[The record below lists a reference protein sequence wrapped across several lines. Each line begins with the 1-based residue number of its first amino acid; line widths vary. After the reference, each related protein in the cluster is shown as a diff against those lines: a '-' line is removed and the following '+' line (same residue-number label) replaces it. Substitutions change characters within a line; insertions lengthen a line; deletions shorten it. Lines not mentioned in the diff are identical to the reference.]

1 MPPIN
6 RPLQGLRVIDLCHG
20 RGDLC
25 GRLLGDLG
33 ADVLLVEP
41 PTGSTSRRLPPFGT
55 DGSSLYFAYRNTN
68 KRSAILDL
76 SDQVDRD
83 RLLSLAAHADV
94 VVESSPPGHLASLG
108 IGAENLA
115 ATNSDLVIASL
126 TDFGQTG
133 PYRDMESTDDVILGL
148 SGWLALSGIP
158 EKPPLLPPCTLASDT
173 LGILGVH
180 AILVALV
187 QRSRGG
193 GGQHLDVS
201 ALEAVAQMNTW
212 GVPLA
217 SHRRHLGAGMSTL
230 RQGDSLMYPT
240 VPCADGAVRQ
250 VVLTPGQWRAMWEW
264 MDQPEEF
271 AGEYWESFANRL
283 AHLRQINEAFAKH
296 WSDRTMVE
304 GCREAQRR
312 GIVATPMLNPADI
325 LIDEHFASRGTFWDV
340 DVSST
345 TRAPVVS
352 GLWEFDGERVGYR
365 FRSPDPGE
373 HTLGF
378 QEPPFELSALV
389 DGSGSLPL
397 EGLRVADFG
406 HGGVGVECGRM
417 LADFGADVVKVESRS
432 YPDFLRIFM
441 GGEVTPS
448 FASCSRNK
456 RCLGLD
462 LKHPDAREVVERLV
476 AWADVL
482 IENNSTG
489 TMDRLGIGWQDVR
502 RLNPKAV
509 LVSSQLM
516 GSRGIQAAWTGY
528 GPTIQT
534 AGGLSW
540 LWAFDDGDGPPG
552 NNAVHP
558 DHLAGRLC
566 AIGALATLIGMRR
579 GSLPAHVEV
588 AQVESMVATLGDVL
602 LAEALEPG
610 AARPEGND
618 SPIGA
623 PWGVFPCAGEDRWC
637 VVCVRHDDDWAALR
651 EAMDCP
657 EWAASPDLATTDG
670 RLAQRERVNSG
681 LASWTRTLGSSEV
694 QDRCQAVGVPAGR
707 VTNPFDQLEDHHLME
722 RGFLVEIDQT
732 GLGPMVLEGTCIRG
746 SAMPE
751 PPCGPAPLIGE
762 HSWSFCVQDLQMEP
776 DRVTALL
783 ASGALEQVAT
793 DES

>member
-55 DGSSLYFAYRNTN
+55 DGTSLYFAYRNTN

-94 VVESSPPGHLASLG
+94 VVESFPPGHLASLG

-115 ATNSDLVIASL
+115 ASNSDLVIASL

-158 EKPPLLPPCTLASDT
+158 EKPPLLPPCTLAGDT

-283 AHLRQINEAFAKH
+283 SHLRQINEAFAKH

-373 HTLGF
+373 HTPGF

-389 DGSGSLPL
+389 DGSGSRPL
-397 EGLRVADFG
+397 EGLRVADF
-406 HGGVGVECGRM
+406 
-417 LADFGADVVKVESRS
+417 
-432 YPDFLRIFM
+432 
-441 GGEVTPS
+441 
-448 FASCSRNK
+448 
-456 RCLGLD
+456 
-462 LKHPDAREVVERLV
+462 
-476 AWADVL
+476 
-482 IENNSTG
+482 
-489 TMDRLGIGWQDVR
+489 
-502 RLNPKAV
+502 
-509 LVSSQLM
+509 
-516 GSRGIQAAWTGY
+516 
-528 GPTIQT
+528 
-534 AGGLSW
+534 
-540 LWAFDDGDGPPG
+540 
-552 NNAVHP
+552 
-558 DHLAGRLC
+558 
-566 AIGALATLIGMRR
+566 
-579 GSLPAHVEV
+579 
-588 AQVESMVATLGDVL
+588 
-602 LAEALEPG
+602 
-610 AARPEGND
+610 
-618 SPIGA
+618 
-623 PWGVFPCAGEDRWC
+623 
-637 VVCVRHDDDWAALR
+637 
-651 EAMDCP
+651 
-657 EWAASPDLATTDG
+657 
-670 RLAQRERVNSG
+670 
-681 LASWTRTLGSSEV
+681 
-694 QDRCQAVGVPAGR
+694 
-707 VTNPFDQLEDHHLME
+707 
-722 RGFLVEIDQT
+722 
-732 GLGPMVLEGTCIRG
+732 
-746 SAMPE
+746 
-751 PPCGPAPLIGE
+751 
-762 HSWSFCVQDLQMEP
+762 
-776 DRVTALL
+776 
-783 ASGALEQVAT
+783 
-793 DES
+793 